1 MFWSVFVFP
10 KIKGKKEM
18 MKNIFQIITISGM
31 LGSGKSTVAKLL
43 AERLGYEYYST
54 GNAQREIA
62 KKRGLT
68 TLELNHLADTD
79 PSIDKEI
86 DGVFQRF
93 NAVPNKNL
101 VIDSRMAFF
110 FVPSSI
116 KIKLNV
122 DVAVAGAR
130 IFNDEA
136 RSGEKKYASVAESIE
151 ALKARRLSEVERFKR
166 IYHVDI
172 DNDENFDYVLDSTNR
187 TPEEIVD
194 LIIWKFRLNRS

>member
-1 MFWSVFVFP
+1 MF
-10 KIKGKKEM
+10 K
-18 MKNIFQIITISGM
+18 IITISGM

-43 AERLGYEYYST
+43 AEKLGYTYYST

-62 KKRGLT
+62 ARRGVT

-79 PSIDKEI
+79 PTIDKEI
-86 DGVFQRF
+86 DGVFKEF

-110 FVPSSI
+110 FIPNSI

-122 DVAVAGAR
+122 DTPVAGER
-130 IFNDEA
+130 IFNDSK
-136 RSGEKKYASVAESIE
+136 RTGEKKYHSVQESIE
-151 ALKARRLSEVERFKR
+151 ALRERRASEVARFKK

-172 DNDENFDYVLDSTNR
+172 DNDENFDYVLDTTYH
-187 TPEEIVD
+187 TPEEVVAF
-194 LIIWKFRLNRS
+194 IIQKFELDHDKY